1 MVVLEIIWNKEDV
14 KPSIEKFETYERAW
28 KEFEYQC
35 DKRFPFGISPIGVKI
50 YKQGTSI

>member
-14 KPSIEKFETYERAW
+14 KLFMEHFETYERAW

-35 DKRFPFGISPIGVKI
+35 DINTENMSLVWLIN
-50 YKQGTSI
+50 